1 MLLRIPLSRVL
12 GDDAGNQFVGIE
24 FNPTARTHVHTFRLA
39 LRQLL
44 QLSLRSLNT
53 FLPDS
58 DSYVLGR
65 PNGPRQLFSLFP
77 STPTNTRGL
86 YTGQWVVGFH

>member
-65 PNGPRQLFSLFP
+65 PNGPRQLFPCFQVLL
-77 STPTNTRGL
+77 PTH
-86 YTGQWVVGFH
+86 VVYIPVNG